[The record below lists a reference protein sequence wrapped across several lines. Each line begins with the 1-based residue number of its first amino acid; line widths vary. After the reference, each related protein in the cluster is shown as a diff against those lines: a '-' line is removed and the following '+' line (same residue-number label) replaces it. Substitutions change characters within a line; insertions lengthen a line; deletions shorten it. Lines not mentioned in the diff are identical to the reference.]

1 MAHTLNVTGGIQ
13 LPRVLWAWSFTVG
26 SASIHCSSSAK
37 ANAERAAPTAN
48 QRGVSAF
55 RKKCMDK
62 IHVKTLTS
70 PENS

>member
-37 ANAERAAPTAN
+37 SKSRACCSNCKPKG
-48 QRGVSAF
+48 GVSAF

-62 IHVKTLTS
+62 IHVRH
-70 PENS
+70 